1 MLKNYEEIEQ
11 FLKDDGNW
19 ETEYLSKDLKVLTL
33 KLGDDFF
40 VKKIKVLRFND
51 YYNEPE
57 WREVC
62 SEDYI
67 LWKSYWIWGGNFSDY
82 DLKSYIRQHK
92 NDKYIKDF
100 EVKGDG
106 CNEGK

>member
-40 VKKIKVLRFND
+40 VKKIKVLHFDD
-51 YYNEPE
+51 YLNELR

-62 SEDYI
+62 SESYI
-67 LWKSYWIWGGNFSDY
+67 LWKSYWVWGGNFNDW
-82 DLKSYIRQHK
+82 DLQSYIRQH
-92 NDKYIKDF
+92 NHDRYIKDF
-100 EVKGDG
+100 KLKGD
-106 CNEGK
+106 K

>member
-19 ETEYLSKDLKVLTL
+19 ETEYLSEDLKVLTL

-40 VKKIKVLRFND
+40 VKKIKVLRFDD
-51 YYNEPE
+51 YLNELR

-62 SEDYI
+62 SESYI
-67 LWKSYWIWGGNFSDY
+67 LWKKLLGLG
-82 DLKSYIRQHK
+82 RQ
-92 NDKYIKDF
+92 F
-100 EVKGDG
+100 Q
-106 CNEGK
+106 